1 MVKVAVTGI
10 GFMGKTHL
18 GVYQKL
24 KGVKLVA
31 MCDIREGA
39 LNIKSLDAGGNIKS
53 SSGTVDLSTVKKY
66 TDFDAMLSDG
76 GFDYVDICLPTYL
89 HAKYS
94 IKAMEAGYHVF
105 CEKPM
110 ALTAKEA
117 DLMLAA
123 VKKTKKLFS
132 VGQCLRFWPFYV
144 EAKKIVDSGKYGKV
158 RYAEFG
164 RFSNPPVWG
173 WDGWLLDSKR
183 SGNAALD
190 LHVHDVDMI
199 LYLFGKPSKVSSV
212 GSKDPD
218 GGISHIATT
227 YAYKDFAVA
236 STGGWRCTDS
246 FGFNMRF
253 FIIMEKAT
261 LEVDLSKSPDLVLC
275 PEGKKKMK
283 VKYEAGDGY
292 FHELKDFVAGIAK
305 GKLSGVVTGESAAE
319 AVKLTL
325 NEIESV
331 NKGKEIKIS

>member
-1 MVKVAVTGI
+1 
-10 GFMGKTHL
+10 
-18 GVYQKL
+18 
-24 KGVKLVA
+24 
-31 MCDIREGA
+31 
-39 LNIKSLDAGGNIKS
+39 
-53 SSGTVDLSTVKKY
+53 
-66 TDFDAMLSDG
+66 
-76 GFDYVDICLPTYL
+76 
-89 HAKYS
+89 
-94 IKAMEAGYHVF
+94 
-105 CEKPM
+105 
-110 ALTAKEA
+110 
-117 DLMLAA
+117 
-123 VKKTKKLFS
+123 
-132 VGQCLRFWPFYV
+132 
-144 EAKKIVDSGKYGKV
+144 V

-275 PEGKKKMK
+275 PEGKKKTK